1 MIDQFFTLLS
11 LCLVIISYPYAIY
24 NYKILPNAI
33 PLHVNINGEID
44 QYGSKLFVFIFPVL
58 LTGIFS
64 LLKMIPKYD
73 KYSKNYLLFKSEY
86 NLFTV
91 TVVSF
96 VAYLEYLFIELSK
109 QQYDLLLYI
118 MPGFGVTFVIS
129 GFCVERSKMT
139 QYFGCKNKWAY
150 TSQENWTKYNF
161 MGGLVMKVSGIMLL
175 TGFFMKNKI
184 VFIVGIVFAII
195 GVIAVHLYGDAKMRM
210 MEKEEG
216 KKAN

>member
-1 MIDQFFTLLS
+1 MIDQFFTALS
-11 LCLVIISYPYAIY
+11 LCLVILSFPYAIY
-24 NYKILPNAI
+24 NYRLLPNAI
-33 PLHVNINGEID
+33 PVHVNIKGEID
-44 QYGSKLFVFIFPVL
+44 QYGSKLFIFIFPVL
-58 LTGIFS
+58 LTAIFS

-96 VAYLEYLFIELSK
+96 ISYVEFLFIELSR

-118 MPGFGVTFVIS
+118 MPGLGITLVIS

-150 TSQENWTKYNF
+150 TSQENWTNF
-161 MGGLVMKVSGIMLL
+161 NFLGGLVMKVSGVMLL
-175 TGFFMKNKI
+175 TGFFIKNKI
-184 VFIVGIVFAII
+184 VFVIAIVFTII
-195 GVIAVHLYGDAKMRM
+195 GVISVHLYGDAQMRRI
-210 MEKEEG
+210 EKEDG
-216 KKAN
+216 KKAK

>member
-11 LCLVIISYPYAIY
+11 LCLVIVSYPYAIY

-33 PLHVNINGEID
+33 PIHVNIKGEID

-96 VAYLEYLFIELSK
+96 VAYVEYLFIELSK

-118 MPGFGVTFVIS
+118 MPGLGVTFVIS

-184 VFIVGIVFAII
+184 VFIVGIVFALI
-195 GVIAVHLYGDAKMRM
+195 GVIAVHLYGDAKMRK

>member
-118 MPGFGVTFVIS
+118 MPGLGVTLVIS